1 MFYDKNLFI
10 ISKTSFTFE
19 QIQNKMIHQSIQP
32 YLPQVIE
39 LFKKHKIIN
48 AYVFGSVLTDK
59 FNSNSDVDFLVTIQS
74 DLDPLETGEHLWDLT
89 YELEDLLKR
98 DVDLLTERS
107 LKNPYFIQRLNETK
121 FAIYGFG
128 S

>member
-39 LFKKHKIIN
+39 LLKKHKIIN

-59 FNSNSDVDFLVTIQS
+59 FNSKSDVDFLVTIQNN
-74 DLDPLETGEHLWDLT
+74 LDPVETGEHLWNLT
-89 YELEDLLKR
+89 YELEELRK
-98 DVDLLTERS
+98 
-107 LKNPYFIQRLNETK
+107 
-121 FAIYGFG
+121 
-128 S
+128 